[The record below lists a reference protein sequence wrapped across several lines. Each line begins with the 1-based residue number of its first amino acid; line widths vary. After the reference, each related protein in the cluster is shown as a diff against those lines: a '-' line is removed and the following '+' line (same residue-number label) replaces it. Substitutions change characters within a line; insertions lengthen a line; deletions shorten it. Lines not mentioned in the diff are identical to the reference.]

1 MGFMMTCA
9 RCATCALRS
18 HDKIAYR
25 SISPRSSLC
34 VCVFKRGQLTCAPYD
49 SAPFRNISKCFRRF
63 PLVGISREEF
73 IRYTKMLCKS
83 AIGIVKESE
92 KFGVENTT
100 FNSRRILIPPRK
112 EQFCWSM
119 KIQPDTDLKIILL
132 DHQNNYVSNWSI
144 MSDVTKN
151 FNIPAVVWAFYIII
165 LMVQQN
171 YFQICIY

>member
-1 MGFMMTCA
+1 VPTNSWKTSFPRSFRDMGFMMTCA

-100 FNSRRILIPPRK
+100 FNNRRILIPPRK
-112 EQFCWSM
+112 E
-119 KIQPDTDLKIILL
+119 
-132 DHQNNYVSNWSI
+132 
-144 MSDVTKN
+144 
-151 FNIPAVVWAFYIII
+151 
-165 LMVQQN
+165 
-171 YFQICIY
+171 